1 MLVCVAWG
9 QGVTECCLGLC
20 CLGTGSD
27 RVLSWFVL
35 LGDRECQCV
44 VLVCVA
50 KGQGVTA
57 HCVGLCC

>member
-1 MLVCVAWG
+1 MTVC
-9 QGVTECCLGLC
+9 GVGLC

-35 LGDRECQCV
+35 LGNRELQCV

-50 KGQGVTA
+50 KGEEVTVC
-57 HCVGLCC
+57 CVGMCC